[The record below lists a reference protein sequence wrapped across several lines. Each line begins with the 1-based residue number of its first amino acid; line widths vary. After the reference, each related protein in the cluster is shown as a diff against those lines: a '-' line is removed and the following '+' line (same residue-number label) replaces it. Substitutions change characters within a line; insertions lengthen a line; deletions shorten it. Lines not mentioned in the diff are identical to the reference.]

1 MMESLFRLYSVLA
14 AVVALCLLGAAL
26 CVRLRRRR
34 GPWYEALEQK
44 YLRMVVQALM
54 SGSCCTPEFPL
65 IGRSMARLLLAEVIS
80 GVVISTYGLD
90 TGLLRRIVAGCGLD
104 ASLLRRARFAQG
116 YRRAYYLSLLAS
128 LPVGEPAVL
137 AVRRFGRSR
146 NRYVRFYSLMTQL
159 SYDPAMSLRL
169 ISEYP
174 TPLSAYEI
182 SEIMALLRRGVLPVA
197 YGPLVSSENRNLR
210 ALGLAIVRQY
220 GIEEAERQLLRIVGE
235 DGASELGR
243 EALFILCSLRR
254 PLARRAVIRRV
265 ERMNRVERRALL
277 RHMAC
282 EGYAPDALPRFF
294 NAEERPYYESLVSSY
309 KRHLV
314 CS

>member
-1 MMESLFRLYSVLA
+1 MEPLFRIYSVLA

-34 GPWYEALEQK
+34 GAWRETLEQK

-54 SGSCCTPEFPL
+54 SGTCCTLEFPM
-65 IGRSMARLLLAEVIS
+65 IGRVRARLLLAEVIS
-80 GVVISTYGLD
+80 GIVTSTYGLD
-90 TGLLRRIVAGCGLD
+90 TELLRGIVTGCGLD
-104 ASLLRRARFAQG
+104 ASLLRRARMTQG

-128 LPVGEPAVL
+128 LPISEGVVL
-137 AVRRFGRSR
+137 AVKRFGRSR
-146 NRYVRFYSLMTQL
+146 NRYVRFYALMTQL
-159 SYDPAMSLRL
+159 AYDPAMSLRL

-174 TPLSAYEI
+174 TPLTAYEI

-197 YGPLVSSENRNLR
+197 YGPLVASENRNLR
-210 ALGLAIVRQY
+210 ALGLAVVRQY
-220 GIEEAERQLLRIVGE
+220 GIEEAERQLLRIVGG
-235 DGASELGR
+235 DRASELSR

-254 PLARRAVIRRV
+254 PLARRAVVRRV
-265 ERMNRVERRALL
+265 TGMSRTERRALL
-277 RHMAC
+277 RHMAS

-309 KRHLV
+309 KRCLV